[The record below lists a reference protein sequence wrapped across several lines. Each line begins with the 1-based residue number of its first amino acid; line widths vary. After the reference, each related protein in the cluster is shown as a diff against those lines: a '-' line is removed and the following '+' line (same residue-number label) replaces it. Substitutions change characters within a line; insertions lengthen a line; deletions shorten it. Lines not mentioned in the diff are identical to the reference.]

1 MRDQSEDDG
10 PIFFRTFLLFKQEA
24 NECDVKDS
32 AFRWWLFSGHV
43 AGHYVHFRTD
53 RAKSLVPMERLIC
66 FPVARAQRFNPL
78 HFLVI
83 FFIAGKKLQQP
94 GFEQFI
100 RLERVKEKFPA
111 PRA

>member
-1 MRDQSEDDG
+1 VG
-10 PIFFRTFLLFKQEA
+10 
-24 NECDVKDS
+24 
-32 AFRWWLFSGHV
+32 LFSGHV

-53 RAKSLVPMERLIC
+53 RAKSLVPVERLIC

-78 HFLVI
+78 HFMVV
-83 FFIAGKKLQQP
+83 FFGAGKKLQQP

-100 RLERVKEKFPA
+100 RLERLKEEFPA